1 MGELNNLGSSM
12 RTQLLLLPLLLAL
25 GAVSLSWTDD
35 ALLSLK
41 PGQEDKCSKCTKAPY
56 LAKHGG
62 FCAKCADAGIMGQA
76 DLSSCPRCRAGTK
89 YYARNIQFCDT
100 QCGDAKKKQTKK
112 PAKKAIKK
120 TTKKSRNNKKK
131 YQEISVKAK
140 SPVV

>member
-1 MGELNNLGSSM
+1 MHNNS
-12 RTQLLLLPLLLAL
+12 
-25 GAVSLSWTDD
+25 
-35 ALLSLK
+35 
-41 PGQEDKCSKCTKAPY
+41 CY
-56 LAKHGG
+56 LQ
-62 FCAKCADAGIMGQA
+62 GQA

-112 PAKKAIKK
+112 PTKKAIKK

-140 SPVV
+140 SPVVYGKTQPYRYVQPLGPMGELYKSLVMANTW